1 MTTER
6 LNILAAAAALR
17 EFTAS
22 ELAAY
27 TGANPSTV
35 RQVLQREQQ
44 RRKLFLHADTPRRS
58 RSGGRPAVLWRLPP
72 EQADLIL
79 TEISEE
85 ESKISQLRGTTA
97 DTLDSVGWP
106 ADQAERSY
114 TLLASAE
121 EAVARSYESADTNER
136 RAFARIA
143 MNLLCAAD
151 PNPHREQGQSS
162 GTEWWEPKAN
172 VSHRVDITAPAPIE
186 SISPVSIAAQLQ
198 PHSRQQPGS
207 EYELIRRAQLVAS
220 FASLSARRAEELPID
235 ASDLMRAADA
245 IGAGSEILP
254 ARQTLV
260 WLKIFVDSSIES
272 GNLPPVAILTKSEHS
287 PSELF
292 PADQPSMWQKVRAP
306 DELAHRGY
314 ALWVESWA
322 ETLWLRRLIPGVV
335 MSHDD
340 SPESNDALTS
350 VMGDA
355 SYSAARRA
363 IVIASRTE
371 DLQVAA
377 RVSLG
382 GGVFFPIRETVDG
395 LTPIVSRA
403 VTQALSATLEIAVSR
418 LMTSDLYG
426 HWMEMRLSA
435 RILGFANAIGDIP
448 VKYSELELA
457 QQAITAFDEA
467 IRTYSHLGSSQRD
480 AARALADL
488 LESLNSQLRKLGG
501 SQQVMAALEELLQ
514 FQRKLIKLHSTAS
527 YRERYLSSMHN
538 LDVTHRR
545 ETGEAME
552 WAYELVKSGEPR
564 QLSGPS

>member
-6 LNILAAAAALR
+6 LNILAAAVALR

-44 RRKLFLHADTPRRS
+44 HRKLFVHAETHQRS
-58 RSGGRPAVLWRLPP
+58 RGVGRPAVLWRLPA
-72 EQADLIL
+72 ERADLIL
-79 TEISEE
+79 TEIAEE
-85 ESKISQLRGTTA
+85 ESKTSQLQGTTTDA
-97 DTLDSVGWP
+97 VDGAGRP

-114 TLLASAE
+114 TLVASAE
-121 EAVARSYESADTNER
+121 EAVARSYESADANER
-136 RAFARIA
+136 SAFARIA
-143 MNLLCAAD
+143 MNLLYAAD
-151 PNPHREQGQSS
+151 PNHHGEQTQSS
-162 GTEWWEPKAN
+162 GAEWWKPKAN
-172 VSHRVDITAPAPIE
+172 EAHRIDITAPAPLD

-198 PHSRQQPGS
+198 SQSPQQPGP
-207 EYELIRRAQLVAS
+207 EHKLIRRAQLVAS
-220 FASLSARRAEELPID
+220 FASISARRAEALPIN

-245 IGAGSEILP
+245 ISAGSEILP

-292 PADQPSMWQKVRAP
+292 PADQSSMWQKVGAP
-306 DELAHRGY
+306 DELADRGY

-340 SPESNDALTS
+340 SPESNDALAS
-350 VMGDA
+350 VIGDA

-377 RVSLG
+377 RVSVG
-382 GGVFFPIRETVDG
+382 GGVFYPIRKTVDG
-395 LTPIVSRA
+395 LMPIVSRA

-418 LMTSDLYG
+418 LIASDLYD
-426 HWMEMRLSA
+426 HWMEMRLEA
-435 RILGFANAIGDIP
+435 RILDFVNEIGDIP
-448 VKYSELELA
+448 AKYSELELV

-467 IRTYSHLGSSQRD
+467 IKTYAHLGSSQRD
-480 AARALADL
+480 AAPALADL
-488 LESLNSQLRKLGG
+488 LGGLNSQLSRLGG
-501 SQQVMAALEELLQ
+501 SQQVMATLEDLLQ
-514 FQRKLIKLHSTAS
+514 FQRKIIELHSTAS
-527 YRERYLSSMHN
+527 YNDRHLSSTHN
-538 LDVTHRR
+538 LDVAHRR
-545 ETGEAME
+545 EMEEAME
-552 WAYELVKSGEPR
+552 WAYELVKSSGSR
-564 QLSGPS
+564 QPWRPS